1 MTQYIPVYNHSQ
13 NNSEEGGQA
22 FLSKY
27 ENILAERQTARA
39 ATTTTT
45 TTTTT

>member
-13 NNSEEGGQA
+13 SNNEEGGQA

-27 ENILAERQTARA
+27 ENILTERQTARA
-39 ATTTTT
+39 TSLN
-45 TTTTT
+45 